1 MRDDFAV
8 FILTHGRPNNV
19 LTKKTLDRC
28 GYDGRIVY
36 IVDDEDPKAEE
47 YRENFG
53 ADNVY
58 LFDKKAAADQIDEAN
73 NFDNRNVIVHARN
86 TCFEVAR
93 EIGVDYFLQLDDD
106 YYELTY
112 KFANSKGLLLAK
124 DINRVFD
131 SMLSFLDESKAKA
144 IAFSQCGDFIG
155 GVDNGKGSY
164 RFNKRKCMNSFFCRT
179 DRPFEFIGSINEDV
193 NTYTTLASRGV
204 LFLTV
209 PVFAVNQKCSQKQAG
224 GMSDIYKANGTYVKS
239 FTTVLM
245 QPSSV
250 KVSLMNAN
258 HKRLHHSITW
268 KNVTPQII
276 SERHRKQSVL

>member
-1 MRDDFAV
+1 MRNDFAV

-36 IVDDEDPKAEE
+36 IVDNEDSTAEE
-47 YRENFG
+47 YCDNFG
-53 ADNVY
+53 KNNVY
-58 LFDKKAAADQIDEAN
+58 IFDKKLAADRIDEAN

-86 TCFEVAR
+86 VCFDLAR
-93 EIGVDYFLQLDDD
+93 KMGINYFVQLDDD

-112 KFANSKGLLLAK
+112 KFANSKGLLLSK
-124 DINRVFD
+124 NINKIFC
-131 SMLSFLDESKAKA
+131 SMLSFLDKSNAAA

-164 RFNKRKCMNSFFCRT
+164 RFNKRKCMNSFFCKT
-179 DRPFEFIGSINEDV
+179 ERPFEFVGSINEDV

-209 PVFAVNQKCSQKQAG
+209 PVFAINQKCSQKQNG
-224 GMSDIYKANGTYVKS
+224 GMTDIYRANGTYVKS

-258 HKRLHHSITW
+258 HKRLHHSISW

-276 SERHRKQSVL
+276 SESHKK

>member
-1 MRDDFAV
+1 MRNDFAV

-36 IVDDEDPKAEE
+36 IVDNEDSTAEE
-47 YRENFG
+47 YCDNFG
-53 ADNVY
+53 KNNVHI
-58 LFDKKAAADQIDEAN
+58 FDKKLAADRIDEAN

-86 TCFEVAR
+86 VCFDLAR
-93 EIGVDYFLQLDDD
+93 KMGINYFVQLDDD

-112 KFANSKGLLLAK
+112 KFANSKGLLLSK
-124 DINRVFD
+124 NINKIFC
-131 SMLSFLDESKAKA
+131 SMLSFLDKSNAAA

-164 RFNKRKCMNSFFCRT
+164 RFNKRKCMNSFFCKT
-179 DRPFEFIGSINEDV
+179 ERPFEFVGSINEDV

-209 PVFAVNQKCSQKQAG
+209 PVFAINQKCSQKQNG
-224 GMSDIYKANGTYVKS
+224 GMTDIYRANGTYVKS

-258 HKRLHHSITW
+258 HKRLHHSISW

-276 SERHRKQSVL
+276 SESHKK

>member
-36 IVDDEDPKAEE
+36 IVDNEDSTAEE
-47 YRENFG
+47 YCENFG
-53 ADNVY
+53 KNNVHI
-58 LFDKKAAADQIDEAN
+58 FDKKLAADRIDEAN

-86 TCFEVAR
+86 VCFDLAR
-93 EIGVDYFLQLDDD
+93 KMGINYFVQLDDD

-112 KFANSKGLLLAK
+112 KFANSKGLLLSK
-124 DINRVFD
+124 NINKIFC
-131 SMLSFLDESKAKA
+131 SMLSFLDKSNAAA

-164 RFNKRKCMNSFFCRT
+164 RFNKRKCMNSFFCKT
-179 DRPFEFIGSINEDV
+179 ERPFEFVGSINEDV

-209 PVFAVNQKCSQKQAG
+209 PVFAINQKCSQKQNG
-224 GMSDIYKANGTYVKS
+224 GMTDIYRANGTYVK
-239 FTTVLM
+239 
-245 QPSSV
+245 
-250 KVSLMNAN
+250 
-258 HKRLHHSITW
+258 
-268 KNVTPQII
+268 II
-276 SERHRKQSVL
+276 YYCFDAAI

>member
-36 IVDDEDPKAEE
+36 IVDNEDSTAEE
-47 YRENFG
+47 YCDNFG
-53 ADNVY
+53 KNNVY
-58 LFDKKAAADQIDEAN
+58 IFDKKLAADRIDEAN

-86 TCFEVAR
+86 VCFDLAR
-93 EIGVDYFLQLDDD
+93 KMGINYFVQLDDD

-112 KFANSKGLLLAK
+112 KFANSKGLLLSK
-124 DINRVFD
+124 NINKIFC
-131 SMLSFLDESKAKA
+131 SMLSFLDKSNAAA

-164 RFNKRKCMNSFFCRT
+164 RFNKRKCMNSFFCKT
-179 DRPFEFIGSINEDV
+179 ERPFEFVGSINEDV

-209 PVFAVNQKCSQKQAG
+209 PVFAINQKCSQKQNG
-224 GMSDIYKANGTYVKS
+224 GMTDIYRANGTYVKS

-258 HKRLHHSITW
+258 HKRLHHSISW

-276 SERHRKQSVL
+276 SESHKK

>member
-36 IVDDEDPKAEE
+36 IVDNEDSTAEE
-47 YRENFG
+47 YCENFG
-53 ADNVY
+53 KNNVHI
-58 LFDKKAAADQIDEAN
+58 FDKKLAADRIDEAN

-86 TCFEVAR
+86 VCFDLAR
-93 EIGVDYFLQLDDD
+93 KMGINYFVQLDDD

-112 KFANSKGLLLAK
+112 KFANSKGLLLSK
-124 DINRVFD
+124 NINKIFC
-131 SMLSFLDESKAKA
+131 SMLSFLDKSNAAA

-164 RFNKRKCMNSFFCRT
+164 RFNKRKCMNSFFCKT
-179 DRPFEFIGSINEDV
+179 GRPFEFVGSINEDV

-209 PVFAVNQKCSQKQAG
+209 PVFAINQKCSQKQNG
-224 GMSDIYKANGTYVKS
+224 GMTDIYRANGTYVKS

-258 HKRLHHSITW
+258 HKRLHHSISW

-276 SERHRKQSVL
+276 SESHKK

>member
-36 IVDDEDPKAEE
+36 IVDNEDSTAEE
-47 YRENFG
+47 YCDNFG
-53 ADNVY
+53 KNNVY
-58 LFDKKAAADQIDEAN
+58 IFDKKLAADRIDEAN

-86 TCFEVAR
+86 VCFDLAR
-93 EIGVDYFLQLDDD
+93 KMGINYFVQLDDD

-112 KFANSKGLLLAK
+112 KFANSKGLLLSK
-124 DINRVFD
+124 NINKIFC
-131 SMLSFLDESKAKA
+131 SMLSFLDKSNAAA

-155 GVDNGKGSY
+155 GVDNGKGLY
-164 RFNKRKCMNSFFCRT
+164 RFNKRKCMNSFFCKT
-179 DRPFEFIGSINEDV
+179 ERPFEFVGSINEDV

-209 PVFAVNQKCSQKQAG
+209 PVFAINQKCSQKQNG
-224 GMSDIYKANGTYVKS
+224 GMTDIYRANGTYVKS

-258 HKRLHHSITW
+258 HKRLHHSISW

-276 SERHRKQSVL
+276 SELHKK